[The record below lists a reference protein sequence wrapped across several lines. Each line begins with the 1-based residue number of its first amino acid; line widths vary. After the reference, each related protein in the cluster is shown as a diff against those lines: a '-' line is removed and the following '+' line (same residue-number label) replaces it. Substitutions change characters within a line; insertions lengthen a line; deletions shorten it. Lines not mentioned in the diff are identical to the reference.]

1 MARNDNF
8 MKISKY
14 YWFVIASGAIS
25 GLIVFGGQ
33 VLAGLGFSL
42 YQISTLPYLAG
53 IIILTGYILVKKI
66 FPEKKLIPMLI
77 LYGFIETG
85 IILCQF
91 AAPILGASIAITV
104 LLLYIQPLWT
114 TIITAL
120 LLKEKINR
128 NNIIAC
134 GLVVAGVLFLVNP
147 FDLQNTTLAGFI
159 VALLG
164 GIFLAGWV
172 TAGSHISKGGNRP
185 IVTMYYGNLIALVLL
200 AVSFPVAKLFTG
212 NLSLVGFSFDK
223 SAIAWLAIVAFGI
236 ITYLINHYC
245 YLKGTQKVPTV
256 SAGIIM
262 LVEPIVGAILAAV
275 FLHQSITLGIII
287 GGSLILSANYLVI
300 KGGNN
305 AYTD

>member
-1 MARNDNF
+1 MARNDNY

-14 YWFVIASGAIS
+14 YWFVVASGTIS

-33 VLAGLGFSL
+33 VLARLGFSL

-85 IILCQF
+85 IIFCQF
-91 AAPILGASIAITV
+91 AAPILGASIAVTV

-114 TIITAL
+114 TIITVL
-120 LLKEKINR
+120 LLKEKIYKKD
-128 NNIIAC
+128 IIAC
-134 GLVVAGVLFLVNP
+134 GLVVAGVLFLINP
-147 FDLQNTTLAGFI
+147 FDLKNTTLIGFI

-164 GIFLAGWV
+164 GIFLAGWI
-172 TAGSHISKGGNRP
+172 TAGSYISKGGNRP
-185 IVTMYYGNLIALVLL
+185 VITMYYGNLIALALL
-200 AVSFPVAKLFTG
+200 AISYPIAKLFTG
-212 NLSLVGFSFDK
+212 NLSLVGYSWEK
-223 SAIAWLAIVAFGI
+223 SLIAWIAIITFGI
-236 ITYLINHYC
+236 VTYLVNHYC

-262 LVEPIVGAILAAV
+262 LIEPIVGAVLASI
-275 FLHQSITLGIII
+275 FLQQPITTGIII
-287 GGSLILSANYLVI
+287 GGALILWANYLTIRQETMVI
-300 KGGNN
+300 
-305 AYTD
+305 